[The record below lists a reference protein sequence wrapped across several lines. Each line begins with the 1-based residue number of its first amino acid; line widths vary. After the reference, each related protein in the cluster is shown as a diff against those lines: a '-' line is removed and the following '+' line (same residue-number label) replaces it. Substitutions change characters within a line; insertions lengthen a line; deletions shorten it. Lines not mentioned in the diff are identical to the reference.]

1 MTYGRRDVHRIPPQP
16 VPGQSTRPATRTAA
30 VPDNPDNPVGR
41 AAPTP
46 APNAQPCHTRRPRS
60 HAINRTAT
68 HTPHITPVH
77 HTHPNPNDELRS
89 PRKKKPPRP
98 PARPWGPRDPE
109 CIFRRAQRFPPTP
122 RHTRSARIPWP
133 CRPHP
138 KRKQGQH
145 ITTRSGNSGR
155 NWAARTLQNTLFEAY
170 VRGGSSGPTAAPQ
183 RPHTPP
189 WGREGKP
196 TGETPCTD
204 RLPGNTGVP
213 RENAA
218 ERRTPPAQRHAISS
232 STRWK

>member
-1 MTYGRRDVHRIPPQP
+1 MAGRMYKSTPQP
-16 VPGQSTRPATRTAA
+16 VPGQPHAQPLSRTIRTVAPHRPLPQMPSPATPGG
-30 VPDNPDNPVGR
+30 PD
-41 AAPTP
+41 PTLLIE
-46 APNAQPCHTRRPRS
+46 QPP
-60 HAINRTAT
+60 T
-68 HTPHITPVH
+68 HHPTKPVH

-109 CIFRRAQRFPPTP
+109 CIFRRAQRFPPTL
-122 RHTRSARIPWP
+122 RHTRSTRIPWP

-189 WGREGKP
+189 WGKEGKP